1 MIPPV
6 RSWLYAPGNNA
17 KLLERAPQSEAD
29 AVIFDLEDSVPRAE
43 KERAR
48 TMVAEAVAARAGVAR
63 PLIFV
68 RVNHPETGLTEAEI
82 RAVVRPGLTGLRVP
96 KMESARAVRLVAD
109 WVREAEAAAG
119 LPAGSVALVLG
130 IESAVGLWRA
140 VEIAEADLR
149 VMALAFGAVDFAK
162 DIDARPES
170 PDGRELLYAKSR
182 LVLASRVAGV
192 RAPVDSVYPR
202 LDDEEGLERE
212 TRAGRALGF
221 FGKSAIHPRQL
232 PTINRVY
239 TPSDAELAAA
249 NEIVEAAEQAEDH
262 GIGALRLASGEFVD
276 LPVVERARALLAL
289 AARLGASDH
298 S

>member
-1 MIPPV
+1 MIPPI

-29 AVIFDLEDSVPRAE
+29 AVIFDLEDSVPRGE

-48 TMVAEAVAARAGVAR
+48 AMVAEAVAARAGSGG
-63 PLIFV
+63 PLVFV
-68 RVNHPETGLTEAEI
+68 RVNHPETGLTEAEV
-82 RAVVRPGLTGLRVP
+82 RAVVRPGLAGIRVP
-96 KMESARAVRLVAD
+96 KMESARSVRLVAD
-109 WVREAEAAAG
+109 WVSDAEAAAG
-119 LPAGSVALVLG
+119 LPAGSVKLVLG
-130 IESAVGLWRA
+130 IESAVGVWRA
-140 VEIAEADLR
+140 AEIAEADSR
-149 VMALAFGAVDFAK
+149 VLALAFGAVDFAA

-202 LDDEEGLERE
+202 LDDEAGLERD

-232 PTINRVY
+232 PIINRVY
-239 TPSDAELAAA
+239 TPSDAELEAAHA
-249 NEIVEAAEQAEDH
+249 IVEAAEQAEDH
-262 GIGALRLASGEFVD
+262 GIGALRLPSGEFVD

-289 AARLGASDH
+289 AARLGAADRT
-298 S
+298 

>member
-48 TMVAEAVAARAGVAR
+48 AMVAEAVAARAGARR
-63 PLIFV
+63 PLTFV
-68 RVNHPETGLTEAEI
+68 RVNHPETGLTEGEI
-82 RAVVRPGLTGLRVP
+82 RAVVRPGLAGLRVP

-109 WVREAEAAAG
+109 WVRDAEAAAG
-119 LPAGSVALVLG
+119 LPTGSVALVLG

-140 VEIAEADLR
+140 VEIAEADPR
-149 VMALAFGAVDFAK
+149 VVALAFGAVDFAK

-202 LDDEEGLERE
+202 IDDDDGLERE

-239 TPSDAELAAA
+239 TPSDAELALA

-262 GIGALRLASGEFVD
+262 GIGALRLPSGEFID

-289 AARLGASDH
+289 AARLGASDQA
-298 S
+298 